1 MNMTQKMF
9 VATVRNF
16 GTSRRE
22 AYFDSNEDAMK
33 WVEKMIEDKE
43 LGGIASFVVD
53 NRAKSGTD
61 IQVTVEDG
69 DEWYVMDASVL
80 MVGESASYSN
90 LRVYF

>member
-1 MNMTQKMF
+1 MTNTDSFMNTLYNAIGAE
-9 VATVRNF
+9 VT
-16 GTSRRE
+16 G
-22 AYFDSNEDAMK
+22 AYRGVPFHG
-33 WVEKMIEDKE
+33 VI
-43 LGGIASFVVD
+43 VD
-53 NRAKSGTD
+53 TRAKSGTD